1 MYLKKQYFIIDKYH
15 TYNVYIIYFVSF
27 FIIIDKK
34 IIKKFG
40 YYTIFLKFF

>member
-34 IIKKFG
+34 IIKKLGIIRSF
-40 YYTIFLKFF
+40 